1 LIRYSV
7 VFLFIALEIVSLVLL
22 SNNKGYQRSVMLSS
36 GNAVV
41 GRMYETTNSLVEFFK
56 LSDANDN
63 LAVENT
69 LLKNRVVELE
79 NKLNALTDT
88 INNVSWKSIRISP
101 ESEYVF
107 ITAKVIRNTTH
118 LTQNYITLNKG
129 SEEGIAP
136 DMGVV
141 GDDGVVGIVKS
152 VSPKFSVVIP
162 ILNPK
167 IQISS
172 KFKKNNYSGPL
183 VWNGKDSRFASLNDI
198 ARHVRFSLGDTV
210 ITSGLTKNFPG
221 GILVGTINDYNI
233 KESDAYYNI
242 QVKLAVNYRT
252 LTHVKV
258 INYKN
263 YREQSVL
270 EKQAADED
278 KKK

>member
-1 LIRYSV
+1 M
-7 VFLFIALEIVSLVLL
+7 VFLFIALEILSLVLL
-22 SNNKGYQRSVMLSS
+22 SNNKGYQRSIMLSS
-36 GNAVV
+36 GNIVV
-41 GRMYETTNSLVEFFK
+41 GRMYEATNAFVEFFK
-56 LSDANDN
+56 LSEANDN
-63 LAVENT
+63 LAIENT
-69 LLKNRVVELE
+69 QLKNRVVELE
-79 NKLNALTDT
+79 NKLNSLTDT
-88 INNVSWKSIRISP
+88 LNNVSWKNIRISP
-101 ESEYVF
+101 ENEYAY

-129 SEEGIAP
+129 SLEGIAP
-136 DMGVV
+136 DMGVI

-198 ARHVRFSLGDTV
+198 ARHVRFSLGDTIV
-210 ITSGLTKNFPG
+210 TSGLTKNFPG

-263 YREQSVL
+263 YSEQSAL
-270 EKQAADED
+270 EKQVTDED

>member
-1 LIRYSV
+1 M
-7 VFLFIALEIVSLVLL
+7 VFLFVALEILSLVLL
-22 SNNKGYQRSVMLSS
+22 SNNKGYQRSIMLSS
-36 GNAVV
+36 GNIVV
-41 GRMYETTNSLVEFFK
+41 GRMYEATNAFVEFFK
-56 LSDANDN
+56 LSEANDN
-63 LAVENT
+63 LAIENT
-69 LLKNRVVELE
+69 QLKNRVVELE
-79 NKLNALTDT
+79 NKLNSLTDT
-88 INNVSWKSIRISP
+88 LNNVSWKNIRISP
-101 ESEYVF
+101 ENEYAY

-129 SEEGIAP
+129 SLEGIAP
-136 DMGVV
+136 DMGVI

-198 ARHVRFSLGDTV
+198 ARHVRFSLGDTIV
-210 ITSGLTKNFPG
+210 TSGLTKNFPG

-263 YREQSVL
+263 YSEQSAL
-270 EKQAADED
+270 EKQVTDED

>member
-1 LIRYSV
+1 V
-7 VFLFIALEIVSLVLL
+7 VFLFVALEILSLVLL
-22 SNNKGYQRSVMLSS
+22 SNNKGYQRSIMLSS
-36 GNAVV
+36 GNIVV
-41 GRMYETTNSLVEFFK
+41 GRMYEATNAFVEFFK
-56 LSDANDN
+56 LSEANDN
-63 LAVENT
+63 LAIENT
-69 LLKNRVVELE
+69 QLKNRVVELE
-79 NKLNALTDT
+79 NKLNSLTDT
-88 INNVSWKSIRISP
+88 LNNVSWKSIRISP
-101 ESEYVF
+101 ENEYAY

-129 SEEGIAP
+129 SLEGIAP
-136 DMGVV
+136 DMGVI

-198 ARHVRFSLGDTV
+198 ARHVRFSLGDTIV
-210 ITSGLTKNFPG
+210 TSGLTKNFPG

-263 YREQSVL
+263 YSEQSAL
-270 EKQAADED
+270 EKQVTDED

>member
-1 LIRYSV
+1 M
-7 VFLFIALEIVSLVLL
+7 VFLFVALEILSLVLL
-22 SNNKGYQRSVMLSS
+22 SNNKGYQRSIMLSS
-36 GNAVV
+36 GNTVV
-41 GRMYETTNSLVEFFK
+41 GRMYEATNAFVEFFK
-56 LSDANDN
+56 LSEANDN
-63 LAVENT
+63 LAIENT
-69 LLKNRVVELE
+69 QLKNRVVELE
-79 NKLNALTDT
+79 NKLNSVTDT
-88 INNVSWKSIRISP
+88 LNNVSWKSIRISP
-101 ESEYVF
+101 ENEYAY

-129 SEEGIAP
+129 SLEGIAP
-136 DMGVV
+136 DMGVI

-198 ARHVRFSLGDTV
+198 ARHVRFSLGDTIV
-210 ITSGLTKNFPG
+210 TSGLTKNFPG

-263 YREQSVL
+263 YSEQSAL
-270 EKQAADED
+270 EKQVTDED

>member
-1 LIRYSV
+1 MIRYSV